1 MNDLISKLKTK
12 LDQASIS
19 YELISLPEDLPL
31 DVESHMKFHGKDMKY
46 AMPNMVFKTEKG
58 LIVAQRRADTQI
70 DNKKLRELLGVQR
83 LALAAKEDL
92 ETLGLQPGIV
102 PPTGFNL
109 PTYIDRKVL
118 ENSEIYTGTGDKL
131 FSLKVNPADLVKIN
145 NTIVADFTTFAETSG
160 GKKRVFSGIQPS
172 GNLHLGN
179 YLGAIKRWV
188 DSQDEAENI
197 FCIVD
202 LHAITVPQNPEELKR
217 KIREL
222 AGIYFA
228 AGIDPEKSTV
238 FVQSDISAHA
248 ELGWILNCFTPVGW
262 MNRMTQFKD
271 KAGDQK
277 ESVSMGLF
285 DYPVLMA
292 SDILLY
298 NTDEVP
304 VGEDQKQH
312 VEITRDIAQKF
323 NSVYGETLKLPKPVI
338 PQSAARIMSL
348 DDPTKKMSKSL
359 PAGSLNLLDSP
370 DEIRSKIMK
379 ATTDSENSVKFD
391 QSRPGIFNLLEIY
404 QTLTGQTKVEI
415 EAKFAN
421 SGYGDF
427 KKELAEIVV
436 EALKPIQEKYAQF
449 TQNPEKLEQM
459 LKSGADKIRPIA
471 NETLQKVKDRVGL
484 GS

>member
-1 MNDLISKLKTK
+1 M
-12 LDQASIS
+12 
-19 YELISLPEDLPL
+19 
-31 DVESHMKFHGKDMKY
+31 
-46 AMPNMVFKTEKG
+46 
-58 LIVAQRRADTQI
+58 
-70 DNKKLRELLGVQR
+70 
-83 LALAAKEDL
+83 
-92 ETLGLQPGIV
+92 
-102 PPTGFNL
+102 
-109 PTYIDRKVL
+109 
-118 ENSEIYTGTGDKL
+118 
-131 FSLKVNPADLVKIN
+131 
-145 NTIVADFTTFAETSG
+145 
-160 GKKRVFSGIQPS
+160 KKRVFSGIQPS
-172 GNLHLGN
+172 GDLHIGN

-202 LHAITVPQNPEELKR
+202 LHAITVPQDPVQLRK

-228 AGIDPEKSTV
+228 SGIDPEKSTV

-248 ELGWILNCFTPVGW
+248 ELGWILNCFTPIGW
-262 MNRMTQFKD
+262 MNRMTQFKE
-271 KAGDQK
+271 KSGDQK

-292 SDILLY
+292 ADILLY
-298 NTDEVP
+298 QTDKVP

-323 NSVYGETLKLPKPVI
+323 NSTYGETFKIPKPVI
-338 PQSAARIMSL
+338 PQTAARIMSL
-348 DDPTKKMSKSL
+348 DDPTKKMSKSH
-359 PAGSLNLLDSP
+359 PNGALNLLDTP

-391 QSRPGIFNLLEIY
+391 QNRPGIYNLLEIY
-404 QTLTGQTKVEI
+404 QTLTGETKEQI

-427 KKELAEIVV
+427 KKELAGIVV
-436 EALKPIQEKYAQF
+436 EALKPIQEKYARF

-459 LKSGADKIRPIA
+459 LKEGADKIRPTA
-471 NETLQKVKDRVGL
+471 HNTLQTVKNKVGL
-484 GS
+484 GT